1 MLEVSLP
8 VYTSRNPQYLDCL
21 FQESNKD
28 TCLAPKLCLEAPIL
42 IPFIQPFALECLLLC
57 TRSCSGC
64 WAGMTGGGVF
74 LVGPNFRICLFRTTE
89 QLPWC
94 SVGKESACSAGDTE
108 MGVWSMG
115 REHTLEEKMA
125 THSSIFAWKSHGQRS
140 LVGYSPWCQ

>member
-74 LVGPNFRICLFRTTE
+74 LVGPNFRICLFGTTE
-89 QLPWC
+89 QLP
-94 SVGKESACSAGDTE
+94 
-108 MGVWSMG
+108 
-115 REHTLEEKMA
+115 
-125 THSSIFAWKSHGQRS
+125 
-140 LVGYSPWCQ
+140 